1 MTDNYRPLTDEDIA
15 AIRCA
20 CRPSCACGRCRRS
33 PAEQERSKGIRWVA
47 AGRIEAGKA
56 EWIALHDTKTFRPE
70 DFEKDEGPVQWL

>member
-1 MTDNYRPLTDEDIA
+1 VTDNYRPLTDEDID
-15 AIRCA
+15 AIR
-20 CRPSCACGRCRRS
+20 
-33 PAEQERSKGIRWVA
+33 AEQERSKGIRWVA